1 MSRLTLWLCLAASLG
16 WGVLLRIPLMINAQA
31 HLDSDLAVDGLTL
44 REAVHGHWR
53 WHYPGTP
60 YTGTGAVL
68 LSWPQARIWGANA
81 VTLVSGGTVAHGLVT
96 LAVFLL
102 AWRVFG
108 RTVALC
114 SLFPLT
120 FASTGELWLS
130 GRITG
135 GHLLVVAW
143 SAWAWLLLH
152 EFCLRRSV
160 PAALVLGLWC
170 GLGMYLDSMF
180 TITLAALAGG
190 GLAALV
196 LARRESRRAGGAAP
210 ASQRTRAAALAGRAV
225 LVLAFLVGLAPRII
239 GQQLDPHD
247 PYHEQF
253 SWSLESQV
261 LAGHGRILVL
271 DCLPRLVAGHR
282 LPGLEADP
290 DPALLGTAGPVRRG
304 VGGGGS
310 FHGWSLLLAV
320 LALGYFAASLAALG
334 AMAVRGREPG
344 QRVVAA
350 GLFASALVIAAGF
363 LVNRNIFNSDNYR
376 YLVLLIVPQA
386 IGSGLVLRLAAHARR
401 PIRCGATALVLT
413 LGALYTGD
421 AVTWYRRFG
430 WIDGRL
436 VPVQARPVDQ
446 ALAWL
451 RDHPEIRS
459 IFGDYWDVYR
469 LAFLS
474 GRAVEGVPFPLY
486 PNRFP
491 EWSAG
496 LPEDRPETLLAR
508 RSPEGRLFLRRA
520 LRQGGTVLHQQGGL
534 TVVHWPW
541 PASASESESAPVS
554 AEASA
559 P

>member
-1 MSRLTLWLCLAASLG
+1 M
-16 WGVLLRIPLMINAQA
+16 
-31 HLDSDLAVDGLTL
+31 
-44 REAVHGHWR
+44 
-53 WHYPGTP
+53 
-60 YTGTGAVL
+60 
-68 LSWPQARIWGANA
+68 
-81 VTLVSGGTVAHGLVT
+81 
-96 LAVFLL
+96 
-102 AWRVFG
+102 
-108 RTVALC
+108 
-114 SLFPLT
+114 
-120 FASTGELWLS
+120 
-130 GRITG
+130 
-135 GHLLVVAW
+135 AW

-350 GLFASALVIAAGF
+350 GLFASAPVMPPGSWSIAISST
-363 LVNRNIFNSDNYR
+363 R
-376 YLVLLIVPQA
+376 
-386 IGSGLVLRLAAHARR
+386 
-401 PIRCGATALVLT
+401 TT
-413 LGALYTGD
+413 TGISC
-421 AVTWYRRFG
+421 Y
-430 WIDGRL
+430 
-436 VPVQARPVDQ
+436 
-446 ALAWL
+446 
-451 RDHPEIRS
+451 
-459 IFGDYWDVYR
+459 
-469 LAFLS
+469 
-474 GRAVEGVPFPLY
+474 
-486 PNRFP
+486 
-491 EWSAG
+491 
-496 LPEDRPETLLAR
+496 
-508 RSPEGRLFLRRA
+508 
-520 LRQGGTVLHQQGGL
+520 
-534 TVVHWPW
+534 
-541 PASASESESAPVS
+541 
-554 AEASA
+554 
-559 P
+559 